1 MVLVRE
7 MGGYLVNFIV
17 LIAGIIA
24 LGLIILAVYNVVI
37 RKKKVNNMY
46 TPFDDA
52 TRGIKDEDKRSY

>member
-1 MVLVRE
+1 M
-7 MGGYLVNFIV
+7 VNFIV
-17 LIAGIIA
+17 VIAGIMA

-52 TRGIKDEDKRSY
+52 TRGIKDEDKQNHQ

>member
-1 MVLVRE
+1 
-7 MGGYLVNFIV
+7 MGGLILLTIIV
-17 LIAGIIA
+17 LIAGIMA

-52 TRGIKDEDKRSY
+52 TRGIKDDDKQNH